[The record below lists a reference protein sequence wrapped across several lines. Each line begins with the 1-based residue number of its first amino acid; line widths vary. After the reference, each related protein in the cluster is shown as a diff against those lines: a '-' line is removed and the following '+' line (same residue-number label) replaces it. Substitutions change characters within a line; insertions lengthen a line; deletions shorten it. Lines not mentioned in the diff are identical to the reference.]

1 MVNAYESLGEGA
13 MIVGLASLIFI
24 MLFGWGDS
32 YFGWHDPKGELQL
45 ALGASFILGIVAG
58 YKSRG

>member
-1 MVNAYESLGEGA
+1 

-24 MLFGWGDS
+24 LLFGWGDT
-32 YFGWHDPKGELQL
+32 YFGWHDPHGDLQL